1 MGKVKKRYL
10 HLVWWKR
17 CSMNTTQKGQFRN
30 CRETQYLHQHRGWGP
45 SSKFC
50 VLNFAFFLVFVVCVS
65 GCHGN
70 SVRGSVSKWGVL
82 CLLCFELCLLCWCLV
97 FSILIIGG
105 GCVKISVVLCWH
117 EMEDSTV
124 TRDPRACLAWFSLV
138 KMESQPMFFWNSWK
152 SDLKIGL

>member
-1 MGKVKKRYL
+1 MLTNMVCKVQMVQKSKRVRTFAQHSSSSVGKVKKRYF

-30 CRETQYLHQHRGWGP
+30 CRETQYFHQHRGWEP

-50 VLNFAFFLVFVVCVS
+50 VLKFAFFLVFVCPVVMEI
-65 GCHGN
+65 
-70 SVRGSVSKWGVL
+70 VRGSVSKWGVL

-105 GCVKISVVLCWH
+105 GCVKMGCLVLTW
-117 EMEDSTV
+117 DG
-124 TRDPRACLAWFSLV
+124 R
-138 KMESQPMFFWNSWK
+138 
-152 SDLKIGL
+152 